1 MRIWRCTRG
10 GYSIMSLLDT
20 LTRTLFP
27 SKAAAAPKNAGKRG
41 EDLRSVVRVP
51 QRMRTGFVWNEKL
64 ITARPCMFKDL
75 SVRGARVEILGDPI
89 KASLLAEG
97 VLVYF
102 DTEKHEILCS
112 VAWSRGPALGLRF
125 EGRPRPPSR
134 KYGR

>member
-1 MRIWRCTRG
+1 MRRCTRI
-10 GYSIMSLLDT
+10 STWVMIMSLLDT
-20 LTRTLFP
+20 LTRTFFP
-27 SKAAAAPKNAGKRG
+27 GKEAGARRQTGKRG
-41 EDLRSVVRVP
+41 DLRTVVRAP

-75 SVRGARVEILGDPI
+75 SVKGARVEILGDPI
-89 KASLLAEG
+89 KPSLLVEG

-102 DTEKHEILCS
+102 DTEKHEVLCS
-112 VAWSRGPALGLRF
+112 VAWSKGPMLGLRF